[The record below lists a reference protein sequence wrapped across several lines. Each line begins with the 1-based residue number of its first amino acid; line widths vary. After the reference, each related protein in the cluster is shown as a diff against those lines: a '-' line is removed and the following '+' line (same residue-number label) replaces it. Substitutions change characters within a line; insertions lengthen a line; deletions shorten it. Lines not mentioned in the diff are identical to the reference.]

1 MKPAKTIQNQS
12 KTPKKSPNH
21 PKLPE
26 NSHLKLPITRQNFT
40 QSLAQLMDTVNHL
53 SSAKKPIQNV
63 SFLE

>member
-1 MKPAKTIQNQS
+1 MKPAKTS
-12 KTPKKSPNH
+12 RKHPKKAQTTQNH